1 MKKRI
6 SASNIMRVVSILGI
20 ICLLALQWV
29 WWRNAYRA
37 VEMDMLN
44 KAQECLKRSSS
55 DALLFQM
62 DSTSKNGIKIYNENV
77 EKVPENMGKKSVSHR
92 FNSTIELE
100 YLFEQ
105 YTSIMN
111 IPITENKIDQRLI
124 PKLKKELGF
133 VPKHSL
139 RIRKYDLPSDSTY
152 NPKINRIV
160 CNQKRD
166 MILHQFGYKSYVVL
180 EISSPYKM
188 VYRKGKSILLVSL
201 LLVLLVGS
209 ILVLQ
214 YRNMRRDRKFADFI
228 IDYTRMM
235 THDLRTP
242 VTGIQMI
249 FNMFQKN
256 QFSDETVKEKYLAEG
271 MALSKKVLLNLDNI
285 LYMAKSEQREF
296 QINRTEVAM
305 KDFVENTLKPY
316 RERDYHPKT
325 VAIETL
331 FEPESFNC
339 MLDANLMENV
349 FCNLMEN
356 AIKFTGVAAMITVTC
371 KLEKDVVE
379 IRFRDNG
386 FGMTKEDQKRIFE
399 IFERGSANNNKQFP
413 GFGIGL
419 HFVQRVVKA
428 HGGKITVNSTV
439 GQGSEFIIRFFS

>member
-44 KAQECLKRSSS
+44 KAQECLKRVTS

-62 DSTSKNGIKIYNENV
+62 DSTSNKGIKIYNEDV
-77 EKVPENMGKKSVSHR
+77 EKVPENIGKKSVHHS

-111 IPITENKIDQRLI
+111 IPITESKIDKRLV

-133 VPKHSL
+133 VPIHSL
-139 RIRKYDLPSDSTY
+139 KICKYDLKSDSAY
-152 NPKINRIV
+152 NPKINRII
-160 CNQKRD
+160 CNQKSD
-166 MILHQFGYKSYVVL
+166 SILHQFGYKSYVVL

-188 VYRKGKSILLVSL
+188 VYSKGRSILILSIV
-201 LLVLLVGS
+201 LVLLIGS
-209 ILVLQ
+209 ILILQ
-214 YRNMRRDRKFADFI
+214 YINMRRDRKFADFI

-249 FNMFQKN
+249 FNMFNK
-256 QFSDETVKEKYLAEG
+256 ELKEKSKKQELYLNEG
-271 MALSKKVLLNLDNI
+271 LSLSKKILLNLDNI
-285 LYMAKSEQREF
+285 LYMAKSEKRDLPVFLMEVQIREF
-296 QINRTEVAM
+296 MEKA
-305 KDFVENTLKPY
+305 VEMY
-316 RERDYHPKT
+316 RIREYNPKT
-325 VAIETL
+325 VLIETKY
-331 FEPESFNC
+331 EPEDFKCRMDVGLMVNVIS
-339 MLDANLMENV
+339 NLID
-349 FCNLMEN
+349 N
-356 AIKFTGVAAMITVTC
+356 ALKFTHQEAIIQIHCSRVGDLVTFQ
-371 KLEKDVVE
+371 
-379 IRFRDNG
+379 IRDNG
-386 FGMTKEDQKRIFE
+386 MGISIEEQERIFE
-399 IFERGSANNNKQFP
+399 MFERGSAIKNKEFP

-419 HFVQRVVKA
+419 HFVDRAVKA
-428 HGGKITVNSTV
+428 HGGKIWVKSEV
-439 GQGSEFIIRFFS
+439 GKGTEFAIKYTS

>member
-1 MKKRI
+1 
-6 SASNIMRVVSILGI
+6 
-20 ICLLALQWV
+20 
-29 WWRNAYRA
+29 
-37 VEMDMLN
+37 
-44 KAQECLKRSSS
+44 
-55 DALLFQM
+55 
-62 DSTSKNGIKIYNENV
+62 
-77 EKVPENMGKKSVSHR
+77 
-92 FNSTIELE
+92 
-100 YLFEQ
+100 
-105 YTSIMN
+105 
-111 IPITENKIDQRLI
+111 
-124 PKLKKELGF
+124 
-133 VPKHSL
+133 
-139 RIRKYDLPSDSTY
+139 
-152 NPKINRIV
+152 
-160 CNQKRD
+160 
-166 MILHQFGYKSYVVL
+166 
-180 EISSPYKM
+180 
-188 VYRKGKSILLVSL
+188 
-201 LLVLLVGS
+201 
-209 ILVLQ
+209 
-214 YRNMRRDRKFADFI
+214 
-228 IDYTRMM
+228 
-235 THDLRTP
+235 
-242 VTGIQMI
+242 
-249 FNMFQKN
+249 MFQKN

-386 FGMTKEDQKRIFE
+386 FGMTEEDQKRIFE